1 MSCYEMGFFQSSK
14 SAYLCTAK
22 SMRKLFLLLSNIA
35 GKGII
40 VSVWVVSKSLMHFL
54 NYNGCKIF
62 LYNVYKQTKNL
73 YLDDNDNMV

>member
-1 MSCYEMGFFQSSK
+1 
-14 SAYLCTAK
+14 
-22 SMRKLFLLLSNIA
+22 MRKLFLLLSNIA

-54 NYNGCKIF
+54 DYNGCKNS

-73 YLDDNDNMV
+73 YLDDNDNRFLNKLMIWRNNTKIRDRENQIF